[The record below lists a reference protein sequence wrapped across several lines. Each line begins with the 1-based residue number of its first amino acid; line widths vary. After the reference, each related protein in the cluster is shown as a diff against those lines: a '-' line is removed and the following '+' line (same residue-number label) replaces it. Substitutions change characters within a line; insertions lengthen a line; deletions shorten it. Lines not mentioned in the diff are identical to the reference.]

1 MICHLLISYSWSA
14 ISWEISFAVL
24 KHPRWWC
31 WWTIKKVGSFSAP
44 LSQISLK
51 AEKNDKYEVKA
62 VWKSCVVPGRLALA
76 LVSLI
81 LQALLSARAAPHHHR
96 CSFKNTKND
105 YLMYRIWYQPKYQ
118 FFPGSNFGSVFN
130 FASLFFALLKAWAVQ
145 RIVKRNWRNSQKLE
159 AAIDAYS
166 LHYQGTKDFKT
177 VLPYLWQAGQRHVVP
192 GQWSEQSLSFSF
204 GHVLSWADQ
213 KCSS

>member
-51 AEKNDKYEVKA
+51 AEKNDKYQVQA

-130 FASLFFALLKAWAVQ
+130 FASLFFALLKPWSCHRCIFFALPRHQ
-145 RIVKRNWRNSQKLE
+145 RFQN
-159 AAIDAYS
+159 
-166 LHYQGTKDFKT
+166 
-177 VLPYLWQAGQRHVVP
+177 
-192 GQWSEQSLSFSF
+192 
-204 GHVLSWADQ
+204 
-213 KCSS
+213 CSSLPLPGRTETCCPWSVVGAILELLLWARALLGRPKVLLIKH